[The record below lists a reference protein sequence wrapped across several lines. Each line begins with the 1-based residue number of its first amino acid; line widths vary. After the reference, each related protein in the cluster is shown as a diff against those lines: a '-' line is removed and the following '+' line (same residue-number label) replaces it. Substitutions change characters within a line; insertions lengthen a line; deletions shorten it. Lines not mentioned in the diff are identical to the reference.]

1 MNEKCYAV
9 LTAGGE
15 SSGPGSPYIAQLM
28 EDADGRPIYL
38 YTVEALAGSGL
49 FEEII
54 LYVPAGIAP
63 AVKRR
68 LAEALPDAPVTV
80 LAGNPSQL
88 EAALQTADR
97 IPDAP
102 DTVLV
107 LHDLLRPFV
116 TDRILQEA
124 AETARRSGVCDTAV
138 PSADTLFVSGNG
150 EDIDRIPD
158 RQNLYQEQ
166 APQAVRA
173 DLLKKHAEAAGKS
186 GAADVCSALHG
197 LGVQIF
203 LVRGEAANIRI
214 ASPAERRAARALL
227 EEG

>member
-1 MNEKCYAV
+1 VNEKCYAV

-15 SSGPGSPYIAQLM
+15 SSGPGSPYTAQLM

-124 AETARRSGVCDTAV
+124 AIRRCLLPTRCLSAETERTSTGFRT
-138 PSADTLFVSGNG
+138 
-150 EDIDRIPD
+150 DRI
-158 RQNLYQEQ
+158 
-166 APQAVRA
+166 
-173 DLLKKHAEAAGKS
+173 
-186 GAADVCSALHG
+186 
-197 LGVQIF
+197 F
-203 LVRGEAANIRI
+203 IRN
-214 ASPAERRAARALL
+214 RRRRR
-227 EEG
+227 